1 MRARPT
7 IGTKLIRAFEVKW
20 NHSASHKCS
29 KTNEIERQPGS
40 TRASAALVYGPEDN
54 SDLSTSY
61 GFAVVPD
68 WRWTHGHV
76 ENVASATVKAAFH
89 PEARNAMFNVGGKV
103 SPTMGERLAS
113 LSRRAG
119 EPTVPPPFDYSQ
131 SLALATGRI
140 RAKLGYVD
148 VMNEKAAMRELAI
161 VSSQKP

>member
-29 KTNEIERQPGS
+29 KTNEIEWQPGS
-40 TRASAALVYGPEDN
+40 TRASAAEPEDN
-54 SDLSTSY
+54 SDLSTIY
-61 GFAVVPD
+61 GFAAVPD

-76 ENVASATVKAAFH
+76 ENVAAAIVNATFH
-89 PEARNAMFNVGGKV
+89 PEARNAIFNVGEEV
-103 SPTMGERLAS
+103 TPTMGERLAS
-113 LSRRAG
+113 LPRRAG
-119 EPTVPPPFDYSQ
+119 EPAVPPPSDYSQ
-131 SLALATGRI
+131 SLVFDTGKI

-148 VMNEKAAMRELAI
+148 VMNEKAAIRELAI